1 MRTYELMFIVQADL
15 EEEALA
21 AVLER
26 VQQVITTNGGEVVRA
41 EQLGRRKLAY
51 PINHRET
58 GLYML
63 IHAQM
68 ERNAILELER
78 HLRLSEDVLRHLLV
92 RLDEIA

>member
-1 MRTYELMFIVQADL
+1 MRTYELMFIVLADL

-26 VQQVITTNGGEVVRA
+26 VQGVITANGGEVVKA

-58 GLYML
+58 GFYML

-68 ERNAILELER
+68 ERATILELER

>member
-1 MRTYELMFIVQADL
+1 MLLCRPTSKRKRSPRCWSAF
-15 EEEALA
+15 
-21 AVLER
+21 R
-26 VQQVITTNGGEVVRA
+26 GHHPNGGEVVRA

>member
-1 MRTYELMFIVQADL
+1 
-15 EEEALA
+15 
-21 AVLER
+21 
-26 VQQVITTNGGEVVRA
+26 
-41 EQLGRRKLAY
+41 
-51 PINHRET
+51 
-58 GLYML
+58 ML